1 MLFSAHLWSRG
12 RMLALCL
19 ALLGGLALAG
29 WWQAQQD
36 TGAALRAGTL
46 RLHIRADSD
55 GVYDQTCKLA
65 VRDAVLDLT
74 ARLWPRDAS
83 PAQARQA
90 AARSLPRIQWA
101 ARQALARLGGSAPV
115 QVSLVNMYFGTT
127 RYDGFALPAGRYDA
141 VRVDIGRPGS
151 YGQNWWCVL
160 YPGLCAAACGGYDDP
175 AQTDLVCGDYILRFR
190 AVEWWQQ
197 LTASRA
203 DRVLVML

>member
-83 PAQARQA
+83 
-90 AARSLPRIQWA
+90 
-101 ARQALARLGGSAPV
+101 
-115 QVSLVNMYFGTT
+115 T
-127 RYDGFALPAGRYDA
+127 
-141 VRVDIGRPGS
+141 
-151 YGQNWWCVL
+151 
-160 YPGLCAAACGGYDDP
+160 
-175 AQTDLVCGDYILRFR
+175 
-190 AVEWWQQ
+190 VE
-197 LTASRA
+197 SR
-203 DRVLVML
+203 

>member
-65 VRDAVLDLT
+65 VRDAVLGLT

-101 ARQALARLGGSAPV
+101 ARQALARLGVSAPV

-141 VRVDIGRPGS
+141 VRVDIGRPGRS
-151 YGQNWWCVL
+151 EERRVGKEC
-160 YPGLCAAACGGYDDP
+160 
-175 AQTDLVCGDYILRFR
+175 R
-190 AVEWWQQ
+190 
-197 LTASRA
+197 SRWSPYH
-203 DRVLVML
+203 